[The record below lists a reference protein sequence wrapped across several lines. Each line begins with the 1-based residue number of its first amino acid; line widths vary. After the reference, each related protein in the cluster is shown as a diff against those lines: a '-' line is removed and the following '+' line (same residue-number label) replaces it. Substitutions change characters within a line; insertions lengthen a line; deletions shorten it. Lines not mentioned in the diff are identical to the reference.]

1 MGSAALRSGEAAPVG
16 SAVEERVRALVA
28 EHLGVDRETL
38 ARDVS
43 LTDDLAADSL
53 DLLELGVVL
62 EASFGIVVPLRTIDR
77 VRTYGD
83 LLDTV
88 GRPIRPLERWQG
100 LGLAAIHSVLG
111 PPLDD
116 QRERE
121 SLGEVQRA
129 E

>member
-1 MGSAALRSGEAAPVG
+1 MGSTALRSGEAAPVG

-62 EASFGIVVPLRTIDR
+62 EASFGIVVPLRTIDQM
-77 VRTYGD
+77 RTYGD
-83 LLDTV
+83 LVALVRALLDHR
-88 GRPIRPLERWQG
+88 RPADGIAPEFL
-100 LGLAAIHSVLG
+100 
-111 PPLDD
+111 
-116 QRERE
+116 
-121 SLGEVQRA
+121 
-129 E
+129 